1 MFGRG
6 GSTAAVVALLVRIQA
21 PQFGILTAC
30 RFGERWKGAGK
41 LPENK
46 NKKTLFWRGWRDGG
60 KQKERVALHM
70 LYPPEHNFAYYS
82 ALLFSRYFT
91 DSIPTYSVERRGEE
105 REKLLVTSQQ

>member
-1 MFGRG
+1 
-6 GSTAAVVALLVRIQA
+6 V
-21 PQFGILTAC
+21 
-30 RFGERWKGAGK
+30 EGAGK

-70 LYPPEHNFAYYS
+70 IYPPEHNFAYYS

-105 REKLLVTSQQ
+105 REKLLVTSQQRVRTWIPLLFSHAAWSTRLRTV